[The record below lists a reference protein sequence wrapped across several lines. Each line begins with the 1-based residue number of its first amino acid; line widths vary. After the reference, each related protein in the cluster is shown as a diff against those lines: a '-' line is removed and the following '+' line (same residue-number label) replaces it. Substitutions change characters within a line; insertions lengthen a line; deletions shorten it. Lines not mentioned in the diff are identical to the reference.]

1 MRQRFR
7 RSLRRLA
14 TLSSQTVSHSEARPH
29 KGVALNGELLALAEK
44 DLEMTAAPR
53 VGEMFTF
60 TTPDLGGLYASQDK
74 SGPWHF
80 RVQDIEYRLDTIT
93 REVYAVVPCSVVM

>member
-1 MRQRFR
+1 MKIRLRLQKPTDRG
-7 RSLRRLA
+7 SL
-14 TLSSQTVSHSEARPH
+14 TQD
-29 KGVALNGELLALAEK
+29 LAEK